1 MDIKEP
7 LLKIKAILTPNSL
20 PKRTLFVLLLVFI
33 CCCFKLCAADMSPAE
48 AQVAREK
55 FVAETKKYVGSPY
68 VLGAVGPDTFDCS
81 GLVYYVAREALGI
94 QLPRTSKALYSY
106 CRVVP
111 ESKREV
117 GDLVFF
123 KTNSSAPITHVG
135 IYIGNG
141 QFISAISDGPNTGVI
156 ISSLNQP
163 YWKPKYVATGQFLR
177 AGTGG
182 DSGSGSGAGSAD
194 ESVTEEVVRPDGKKL
209 ARGGRSGGAG
219 SGRSAGSGSGRAQS
233 ASYKGSS
240 FYDDSGDGGFLD
252 GLVFDA
258 ALFCDWSL
266 MSPKQFMLQ
275 FRGIDFQSNVRY
287 SKLPL
292 EPGFGFALRY
302 NYGLGIFQIPLLLS
316 ATMNDYVR
324 FYVGPVFSFG
334 DAKMVDTLEPIRPSI
349 FPGILGVSFSTP
361 NLEIGE
367 AKVQLVQDLS
377 YTVYNNPDNSA
388 LSFGH
393 SIAAGFVFYTGVR
406 VTMGMKSF
414 L

>member
-1 MDIKEP
+1 MNGDFMSFSKEY
-7 LLKIKAILTPNSL
+7 LQRLKLNSL
-20 PKRTLFVLLLVFI
+20 PKRILFALMLFFT
-33 CCCFKLCAADMSPAE
+33 CCCVKLCASDMSPAE

-81 GLVYYVAREALGI
+81 GLIYYVARESLGI
-94 QLPRTSKALYSY
+94 QLPRTSRALYSY
-106 CRVVP
+106 CRIVP
-111 ESKREV
+111 ENKREV

-123 KTNSSAPITHVG
+123 KTNDTAPITHVG

-182 DSGSGSGAGSAD
+182 SDSSD
-194 ESVTEEVVRPDGKKL
+194 VIEEEVVTLDGASRGGSSRGGASRE
-209 ARGGRSGGAG
+209 ARGSSG
-219 SGRSAGSGSGRAQS
+219 SGRSQS
-233 ASYKGSS
+233 AAYKGSS
-240 FYDDSGDGGFLD
+240 FYDDSANGGFLN

-266 MSPKQFMLQ
+266 ISPKQFMLQ
-275 FRGIDFQSNVRY
+275 FRGIDFNTNVRY
-287 SKLPL
+287 AKLPL
-292 EPGFGFALRY
+292 EPGLGFGLRF
-302 NYGLGIFQIPLLLS
+302 NSGLGLFQIPLLLS
-316 ATMNDYVR
+316 ATLNDYVR
-324 FYVGPVFSFG
+324 FYVGPVFSFSN
-334 DAKMVDTLEPIRPSI
+334 ATMVDTGDEIRPSV

-361 NLEIGE
+361 NLKI
-367 AKVQLVQDLS
+367 AQANVQLVQDLS
-377 YTVYNNPDNSA
+377 YTVFNHTDNSA
-388 LSFGH
+388 LSFGD